1 MYGPTVCCKM
11 EFVMIERSCINVFG
25 LNVERSVLR
34 AIMGISAHSVSL
46 ADRPVTAIWV
56 TRS

>member
-1 MYGPTVCCKM
+1 MSAFGP
-11 EFVMIERSCINVFG
+11 ERSCINVFG

-46 ADRPVTAIWV
+46 VDIPASVTQLPVPKTANC
-56 TRS
+56 